1 MEQSQR
7 SITASA
13 VASSSASASSR
24 GHQFH
29 PARAA
34 IIDLFN
40 LYLGRSSRQKP
51 DDSAREP
58 PNKTQKRVLALNRE
72 LPPPNEQFLL
82 DFEQLHTQ
90 FPDQEQLRA
99 VTESVLITLV
109 VQCSNHAPRA
119 DFLLFALRSLCSIE
133 YINWDSF
140 LPSLLSSVSTTELSV
155 SQAGQAV
162 PAVSS
167 TGLAQNGM
175 LPSSSTIANSSI
187 FQSLNPTSP
196 LSSVHGIGS
205 PAPLGMEASPSVAMS
220 PVKSSDISGNGP
232 QSSARV
238 NLLIRDS
245 AMSSLRQLC
254 CKIILTGL
262 EFNLKPVTHADIFNH
277 MLSWL
282 VNWDQRQHGVDE
294 SDGVKSWRPVKALI
308 EWLHS
313 CLDVI
318 WLLVDEDKCRVPFY
332 ELLRSGLQFIENIPD
347 DEALFTLIL
356 EIHRRRD
363 MMAMHM
369 QMLDQHLHCPTFGTH
384 RVLSPTIPTVS
395 VEAVANLRYSPIT
408 YPSVLGEPLH
418 GEDLAN
424 SIQRGSLDW
433 ERALRCIRHALR
445 TTPSPD
451 WWKRVLLVA
460 SCYRNPAHGPTP
472 GAVFTSSMIC
482 EATID
487 RIVELLK
494 LTNSGN
500 YLFLSFFLLSSDCST
515 VKLHIF
521 TSRIENVI
529 AQFLKMNCWQEW
541 LVFSD
546 IFYFLVKSGCI
557 DFIDF
562 VDKLVS
568 RLIEGDQHIVRTNHV
583 TWLFAQIIRIELV
596 MNALNTD
603 ARNVVVTVETTRKV
617 LSFHREDRSSDPNNP
632 QSILLDYISS
642 CQNLRIWSLNTS
654 TRECLNSEQL
664 QKGKQIDE
672 WWKQASKGDRM
683 LDYMNMDDKSVG
695 MFWVVSYTM
704 AQPASETV
712 VNWLSS
718 AGVSEL
724 LTGTN
729 MQSNER
735 LMVMREVSPLPMSL
749 LSGLSMNLCLKL
761 VFQMEDSLFAGQVVP
776 SIAMVE
782 TYCRLLLIAPHS
794 LFRSHFSVFLFTL
807 ASESIPFLAD
817 KFITHLAQRYQ
828 SILSK
833 PGVTLLVLEIV
844 NYRLLPLYRYQGK
857 SKTLMYDVTKIV
869 STLKGKRGDH
879 RVFRLAENLC
889 MNLILSQRDFF
900 SVKREG
906 KGPTEFTETLN
917 RVTIVTLAIIIKT
930 RGIAD
935 ADHILYLQTMLEQI
949 LATSQH
955 TWSKKTLSYFPPLL
969 REALIGRMDKR
980 GLAIKAW
987 QQAETT
993 VINQCTQLISLSA
1006 DPTYVMTYI
1015 NHSFPQHRQ
1024 YLCAGAWILMQGHPE
1039 NINSG
1044 NLARVLREFSP
1055 EEVTLNIYTMVDVLL
1070 HHIHVELQHGHALQD
1085 LLLKTCANL
1094 AFFIWTHELLP
1105 LDILLLALTDR
1116 DDDPH
1121 ALRIVISLLDRQE
1134 LQSRV
1139 KLFCMNRVRPDHWIL
1154 SGLFK
1159 RLDLPKALGNHLS
1172 WKDRKHRYSKMLPVN
1187 ASSSFK
1193 YGYAPDTARYVLDT
1207 GYPTFFDD
1215 IAARLLPVIP
1225 LIVYRLLENDA
1236 VDPADRVL
1244 AMYSPLLE
1252 YHPLRFTFVRD
1263 ILAYFYGHLP
1273 GKLVVRILNVLDL
1286 SKIPFSESF
1295 PQHISSPNPVI
1306 CPPPEYF
1313 ATLLL
1318 GLVNN
1323 VIPPLN
1329 TNSKYGSVGDAS
1341 NNSGRN
1347 PHTKTSAASQS
1358 GPTNASEGQKAFYQ
1372 IQDPGT
1378 HTQLVLETAVIELLS
1393 LPVAASQII
1402 PSLVQIVVNIQPTLI
1417 QSSNGAPNCVG
1428 QGSVLPTSPS
1438 GGSTDSLGGS
1448 RSTPSVSGINTSNF
1462 VLRSGYTCQQLSCLL
1477 IQACGLLLA
1486 QLPPD
1491 FHVQLYM
1498 EASRIIKECW
1508 WLTDSKRSLGELD
1521 SAVGYALLDPTWA
1534 AQDNTSTAIVNLEAN
1549 TATMWGEMTG
1559 RVKRVVVEVPNESKV
1574 VDLTLKGPRD
1584 VGHDYRNRGNKE
1596 KRRRKGQSNVG
1607 VIQKMELWRNT
1618 LESQGNIIALLHSFF
1633 SNLPQEWLEGT
1644 HVIIKHL
1651 RPITSVAMLRIA
1663 FRIMGPLLPRLANS
1677 HTLFNKTLS
1686 LLLNTMV
1693 DVFGRNSQTS
1703 TAVEASEIADLV
1715 DFLHHVVHYEGQGGP
1730 VQANSKP
1737 KAEVLAL
1744 CGRAA
1749 ESLRP
1754 DLQHLLSH
1762 LKPDMNSSIYA
1773 ATHPKLVQNPP

>member
-494 LTNSGN
+494 LTNS
-500 YLFLSFFLLSSDCST
+500 
-515 VKLHIF
+515 
-521 TSRIENVI
+521 E
-529 AQFLKMNCWQEW
+529 MNCWQEW

-603 ARNVVVTVETTRKV
+603 ARKVETTRKV

-794 LFRSHFSVFLFTL
+794 LFRSHFS
-807 ASESIPFLAD
+807 
-817 KFITHLAQRYQ
+817 HLAQRYQ

-1172 WKDRKHRYSKMLPVN
+1172 WKDR
-1187 ASSSFK
+1187 
-1193 YGYAPDTARYVLDT
+1193 
-1207 GYPTFFDD
+1207 YPTFFDD

-1534 AQDNTSTAIVNLEAN
+1534 AQDNTSTAI
-1549 TATMWGEMTG
+1549 
-1559 RVKRVVVEVPNESKV
+1559 
-1574 VDLTLKGPRD
+1574 
-1584 VGHDYRNRGNKE
+1584 
-1596 KRRRKGQSNVG
+1596 
-1607 VIQKMELWRNT
+1607 
-1618 LESQGNIIALLHSFF
+1618 GNIIALLHSFF

-1644 HVIIKHL
+1644 HAIIKHL